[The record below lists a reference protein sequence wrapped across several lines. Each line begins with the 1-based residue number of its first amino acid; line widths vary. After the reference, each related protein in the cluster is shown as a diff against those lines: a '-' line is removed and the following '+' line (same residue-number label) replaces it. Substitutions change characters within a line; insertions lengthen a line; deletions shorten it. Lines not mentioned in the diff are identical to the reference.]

1 MIARYRL
8 PEMEKIWSDENRFQQ
23 MLSVE
28 LFVCEAMK
36 DMGRLDKAVYD
47 EIVDKAG
54 FDLQRIR
61 EIEAVTKHD
70 VAAFFA
76 AVSERIGQENAR
88 HLHWGLTASDI
99 VDTAMA
105 VQMQQAA
112 DLIIGKLYQLRDT
125 LAELAKKHKYTLMVG
140 RTHGVHAEP
149 MSFGLK
155 MVVWVSEIDRT
166 LARLHQARSTVS
178 VGMVSGV
185 VGSYAHVEPFVEE
198 HVCRRLNLRP
208 AASTSQIIQRD
219 RHAELILALA
229 LLGSTLDKF
238 AVEIRTLERTEIG
251 ELSEPFEPGTVGSF
265 AMPHKINP
273 VKAET
278 ISGLARVLR
287 GNAVAA
293 LEDVAL
299 WDERDLTHSAV
310 ERIIIQDSCL
320 LADYMLQNM
329 LETMQKI
336 TVNHEQMENNLDKTR
351 GLIFSQRVL
360 MALQERG
367 MDRARAYE
375 LVQRNAIAAYQEQ
388 MDFAYY
394 LMQDKDVMAVLSPDE
409 LDALFDYEYYLK
421 HLDYIY
427 KKAGII

>member
-8 PEMEKIWSDENRFQQ
+8 PEMDKIWSDENRFQQ
-23 MLSVE
+23 MLWVE
-28 LFVCEAMK
+28 LYVCEAMK
-36 DMGRLDKAVYD
+36 DMGRLEKAVYD

-54 FDLQRIR
+54 FDLQRVR
-61 EIEAVTKHD
+61 EIEAVNKHD

-76 AVSERIGQENAR
+76 AVSEYIGEENAK

-99 VDTAMA
+99 VDTATA
-105 VQMQQAA
+105 VQLQQAA

-155 MVVWVSEIDRT
+155 MVVWTSEIDRA
-166 LARLHQARSTVS
+166 LARMHQARSTVS
-178 VGMVSGV
+178 VGMISGV

-198 HVCRRLNLRP
+198 HVCRRLNLKP
-208 AASTSQIIQRD
+208 AAATSQIIQRD
-219 RHAELILALA
+219 RHAELLLALA
-229 LLGSTLDKF
+229 LLGSSLDKF
-238 AVEIRTLERTEIG
+238 ATEIRTLERTEIG

-287 GNAVAA
+287 GNALAA
-293 LEDVAL
+293 LENVAL
-299 WDERDLTHSAV
+299 WDERDLTHSAA
-310 ERIIIQDSCL
+310 ERIILQDSCL
-320 LADYMLQNM
+320 LADFMLQKM
-329 LETMQKI
+329 LETMQKVN
-336 TVNHEQMENNLDKTR
+336 VNHEQMENDLDRTR

-360 MALQERG
+360 MALQEHGLERE
-367 MDRARAYE
+367 RAYE

-388 MDFAYY
+388 VDFAYY
-394 LMQDKDVMAVLSPDE
+394 LMQDSEVMSVISVDE
-409 LDALFDYEYYLK
+409 LESLFDYEYYLK

-427 KKAGII
+427 KKAGIE